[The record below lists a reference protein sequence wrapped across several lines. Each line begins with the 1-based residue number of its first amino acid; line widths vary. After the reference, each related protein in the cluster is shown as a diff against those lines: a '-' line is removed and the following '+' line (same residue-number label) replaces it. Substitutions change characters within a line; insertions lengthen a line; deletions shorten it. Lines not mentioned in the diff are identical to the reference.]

1 MPENQP
7 DIDCGLSGCLTL
19 SELLVQ
25 LKQRYQSGLI
35 SYGIN
40 DTIHELIKHDPIPNV
55 PGVVTI
61 CGIFEKNQIELVTV
75 LSSGPASFHRSGI
88 RSKLTRKTKNNPQ
101 DIHLKQQI
109 KLNNYRGLLIW
120 WYATMA
126 AGNNDLPSYVSHLI
140 LNTYFKE
147 TGKLPPGYFIN
158 L

>member
-1 MPENQP
+1 MGLKQEEL
-7 DIDCGLSGCLTL
+7 DCGLNSCLTL
-19 SELLVQ
+19 SELLGQ
-25 LKQRYQSGLI
+25 HKRRYISGLI

-40 DTIHELIKHDPIPNV
+40 DTISKLIKHNPVPNV

-75 LSSGPASFHRSGI
+75 LASGPASFHHSGI

-101 DIHLKQQI
+101 DVHLKQQI

-120 WYATMA
+120 WYATME

-147 TGKLPPGYFIN
+147 TGKLPPGYVMN